1 MYSEKNGGQTQNKTT
16 KSKLNLVPILSSFIS
31 FRVPRNNKNWN
42 KPDKTQ
48 QTLSTGRTSSAS
60 GTRYIASWN
69 QWSSA
74 VALLLGRDALAS
86 HCESPQR
93 PPQRVLNEDNELST
107 AASDDLWLHLRDC
120 AAAGPLTL
128 LEGEHYSTECTQL
141 VPPPPPPVS
150 LKHSWRFFVN
160 ANVLRAFL
168 YFTIAAAMG
177 RAHACRWVHI
187 LFTDRLMKVNEK
199 SFIHLA
205 AQGHVW

>member
-16 KSKLNLVPILSSFIS
+16 KSKVNLVPILSSFIS

-86 HCESPQR
+86 HCESPQH

-141 VPPPPPPVS
+141 VPPPPPV
-150 LKHSWRFFVN
+150 SWRNIQGGFSLMPMCYGHF
-160 ANVLRAFL
+160 
-168 YFTIAAAMG
+168 YFTIAAAMA